1 MLYKFFNGTK
11 LRLFLS
17 FLVLTSPSIKAD
29 WFALNMTRGVT
40 DVSNEVFELH
50 MLIFWICVAIGVVV
64 FSVMFYSMWAH
75 TKKKNPEPAKFHEN
89 HKLEIAWTIIPFLIL
104 IAMAVPASK
113 TLVKIYDDEAGD
125 INIQVTGY
133 QWKWQYRYL
142 EDDVSFFSN
151 LSTDLD
157 EIYNL
162 VPKGENYLQEVDEMV
177 VIPVG
182 KKVRFLIT
190 ANDVIHSWWMPAFA
204 IKQDAIPGFVNTAW
218 TVVDKPGI
226 YRGKCTELC
235 GKNHGF
241 MPIVVKVVEQE
252 EYDLWVN
259 EKKQAAIRL
268 AELTTKEWTTAEL
281 MERGETVYDI
291 NCVACH
297 QTEGQGIA
305 GIFPALAGS
314 DIALYEKDK
323 HIEIL
328 MEGVSGAAMNSFDYL
343 SEVELA
349 AVITYTRQAWGNAE
363 NGDGEIVIPKDI
375 VDYNCLLYTSPSP
388 RDPKTSRMPSSA

>member
-1 MLYKFFNGTK
+1 MLSNLINK
-11 LRLFLS
+11 LTGFLLTISLFS
-17 FLVLTSPSIKAD
+17 NPVKAD
-29 WFALNMTRGVT
+29 WFALNMTEGAT
-40 DVSNEVFELH
+40 AISQEVFNLH

-64 FSVMFYSMWAH
+64 FSVMFYSMFAH
-75 TKKKNPEPAKFHEN
+75 TKKKNPVAATFHEST
-89 HKLEIAWTIIPFLIL
+89 KVEIAWTVIPFLIL

-113 TLVKIYDDEAGD
+113 TLTKMYDDTAGD
-125 INIQVTGY
+125 VNIQVTGF

-142 EDDVSFFSN
+142 EDGVSFFSN
-151 LSTDLD
+151 LSTDMD

-162 VPKGENYLQEVDEMV
+162 VPKGENYLQEVDEAV

-190 ANDVIHSWWMPAFA
+190 ANDVIHSWWVPAFA

-218 TVVDKPGI
+218 TKVDQVGT

-241 MPIVVKVVEQE
+241 MPIVVKVVEQD
-252 EYDLWVN
+252 EYDLWVSD
-259 EKKQAAIRL
+259 KKDAAFKL
-268 AELTTKEWTTAEL
+268 AELTEKEWTTAEL
-281 MERGETVYDI
+281 VERGEAVYAT

-297 QTEGQGIA
+297 QTNGQGIP

-314 DIALYEKDK
+314 DIVLNDK
-323 HIEIL
+323 AKNIEIL
-328 MEGVSGAAMNSFDYL
+328 MEGIQGAAMNSFDYL

-349 AVITYTRQAWGNAE
+349 SVITYTRQSWGNAKD
-363 NGDGEIVIPKDI
+363 GDGEIVSPKDI
-375 VDYNCLLYTSPSP
+375 VDYKK
-388 RDPKTSRMPSSA
+388 PKI

>member
-1 MLYKFFNGTK
+1 MSFKYLQNLQKK
-11 LRLFLS
+11 IISALLLFS
-17 FLVLTSPSIKAD
+17 VPMKAD

-40 DVSNEVFELH
+40 DISNEVFELH

-64 FSVMFYSMWAH
+64 FGVMFYSMYAH
-75 TKKKNPEPAKFHEN
+75 TKKKNPVAASFHEN
-89 HKLEIAWTIIPFLIL
+89 HKVEIAWTIIPFLIL
-104 IAMAVPASK
+104 IAMAIPASK

-125 INIQVTGY
+125 LNIQVTGY
-133 QWKWQYRYL
+133 QWKWQYNYL

-151 LSTDLD
+151 LSTDMD
-157 EIYNL
+157 EINNL

-218 TVVDKPGI
+218 TKVDKPGI

-241 MPIVVKVVEQE
+241 MPIVVKVVEQS
-252 EYDLWVN
+252 EYDEWVFG
-259 EKKQAAIRL
+259 KRQAAMKM
-268 AELTTKEWTTAEL
+268 AELTTKDWTAEEL
-281 MERGETVYDI
+281 VARGESVYAV

-297 QTEGQGIA
+297 QTNGQGIP

-314 DIALYEKDK
+314 DIVLNDK
-323 HIEIL
+323 ERNIEIL
-328 MEGVSGAAMNSFDYL
+328 MEGVQGAAMNSFSYL

-349 AVITYTRQAWGNAE
+349 AVITYTRQSWGNE
-363 NGDGEIVIPKDI
+363 NNGDGEIVIPKDI
-375 VDYNCLLYTSPSP
+375 VDYKK
-388 RDPKTSRMPSSA
+388 PKI

>member
-1 MLYKFFNGTK
+1 MSFKYLQNLQKK
-11 LRLFLS
+11 IISALLLFS
-17 FLVLTSPSIKAD
+17 VPMKAD

-40 DVSNEVFELH
+40 DISNEVFELH

-64 FSVMFYSMWAH
+64 FGVMFYSMYAH
-75 TKKKNPEPAKFHEN
+75 TKKKNPVAASFHEN
-89 HKLEIAWTIIPFLIL
+89 HKVEIAWTIVPFLIL
-104 IAMAVPASK
+104 IAMAIPASK

-125 INIQVTGY
+125 LNIQVTGY
-133 QWKWQYRYL
+133 QWKWQYNYL

-151 LSTDLD
+151 LSTDMD
-157 EIYNL
+157 EINNL

-177 VIPVG
+177 VIPAG

-218 TVVDKPGI
+218 TKVDKPGI

-241 MPIVVKVVEQE
+241 MPIVVKVVEQS
-252 EYDLWVN
+252 EYDEWVSG
-259 EKKQAAIRL
+259 KKEAAMKM
-268 AELTTKEWTTAEL
+268 AELTTKDWTTEEL
-281 MERGETVYDI
+281 VARGESVYAV

-297 QTEGQGIA
+297 QTNGQGIS

-314 DIALYEKDK
+314 DIVLNDKDRN
-323 HIEIL
+323 IEIL
-328 MEGVSGAAMNSFDYL
+328 MEGVQGAAMNSFSYL

-349 AVITYTRQAWGNAE
+349 AVITYTRQSWGNE
-363 NGDGEIVIPKDI
+363 DKGDGEIVVPKDI
-375 VDYNCLLYTSPSP
+375 VDYKK
-388 RDPKTSRMPSSA
+388 PKI

>member
-1 MLYKFFNGTK
+1 MFYKLFNSIKG
-11 LRLFLS
+11 RLILS
-17 FLVLTSPSIKAD
+17 SLILLTSPSIKAD

-142 EDDVSFFSN
+142 EDNVSFFSN

-157 EIYNL
+157 EIYNM

-252 EYDLWVN
+252 EYDQWVN
-259 EKKQAAIRL
+259 DKKQAAMRL
-268 AELTTKEWTTAEL
+268 AELTTKEWSTAEL
-281 MERGETVYDI
+281 MERGETVYDV

-314 DIALYEKDK
+314 EIALYEKDR

-363 NGDGEIVIPKDI
+363 SGDGEIVIPKDI
-375 VDYNCLLYTSPSP
+375 VDYKE
-388 RDPKTSRMPSSA
+388 PKI

>member
-1 MLYKFFNGTK
+1 M
-11 LRLFLS
+11 S
-17 FLVLTSPSIKAD
+17 FKYLHNLQSKIISALLIFSVQMKAD
-29 WFALNMTRGVT
+29 WLALNMTRGAT
-40 DVSNEVFELH
+40 DISNEVFELH

-64 FSVMFYSMWAH
+64 FGVMFYSMYAH
-75 TKKKNPEPAKFHEN
+75 TKKKNPVAATFHEN
-89 HKLEIAWTIIPFLIL
+89 HKVEIAWTIIPFLIL
-104 IAMAVPASK
+104 IAMAIPASK

-125 INIQVTGY
+125 LNIQVTGY
-133 QWKWQYRYL
+133 QWKWQYNYL

-151 LSTDLD
+151 LSTDMD
-157 EIYNL
+157 EINNL

-218 TVVDKPGI
+218 TKVDKPGI

-241 MPIVVKVVEQE
+241 MPIVVKVVEQS
-252 EYDLWVN
+252 EYDEWVSGKR
-259 EKKQAAIRL
+259 EAAMKM
-268 AELTTKEWTTAEL
+268 AELTTKDWTAEEL
-281 MERGETVYDI
+281 VARGESVYAV

-297 QTEGQGIA
+297 QTNGQGIS

-314 DIALYEKDK
+314 DIVLNDK
-323 HIEIL
+323 ERNIEIL
-328 MEGVSGAAMNSFDYL
+328 MEGVQGAAMNSFSYL

-349 AVITYTRQAWGNAE
+349 AVITYTRQSWGNE
-363 NGDGEIVIPKDI
+363 NNGDGEIVVPKDI
-375 VDYNCLLYTSPSP
+375 VDYKK
-388 RDPKTSRMPSSA
+388 PKI

>member
-1 MLYKFFNGTK
+1 MFFKFLNYFNK
-11 LRLFLS
+11 SNL
-17 FLVLTSPSIKAD
+17 LVLILLASSVVNAD
-29 WFALNMTRGVT
+29 WFALNMTRGST
-40 DVSNEVFELH
+40 DISNEVFELH

-75 TKKKNPEPAKFHEN
+75 TKKKNPIPAKFHEN

-177 VIPVG
+177 VIPAG

-190 ANDVIHSWWMPAFA
+190 ANDVIHSWWLPAFA

-241 MPIVVKVVEQE
+241 MPIVVKVVEQA
-252 EYDLWVN
+252 EYDDWVYS
-259 EKKQAAIRL
+259 KKQEAIKL
-268 AELTTKEWTTAEL
+268 AELTTKEWTAAEL
-281 MERGETVYDI
+281 VERGESIYEV

-297 QTEGQGIA
+297 QTSGQGIT

-314 DIALYEKDK
+314 DIVMNNKDRN
-323 HIEIL
+323 IEIL
-328 MEGVSGAAMNSFDYL
+328 MEGVQGAAMNSFSYL

-349 AVITYTRQAWGNAE
+349 AVITYTRQSWGNAE
-363 NGDGEIVIPKDI
+363 KGDGTIVVPKDI
-375 VDYNCLLYTSPSP
+375 VDYKE
-388 RDPKTSRMPSSA
+388 PKI

>member
-1 MLYKFFNGTK
+1 MLSNLINK
-11 LRLFLS
+11 LTGFLLTISLFS
-17 FLVLTSPSIKAD
+17 NPVKAD
-29 WFALNMTRGVT
+29 WFALNMTEGAT
-40 DVSNEVFELH
+40 AISQEVFNLH

-64 FSVMFYSMWAH
+64 FSVMFYSMFAH
-75 TKKKNPEPAKFHEN
+75 TKKKNPVAATFHEST
-89 HKLEIAWTIIPFLIL
+89 KVEIAWTVIPFLIL

-113 TLVKIYDDEAGD
+113 TLTKMYDDTAGD
-125 INIQVTGY
+125 VNIQVTGF

-142 EDDVSFFSN
+142 EDGVSFFSN
-151 LSTDLD
+151 LSTDMD

-162 VPKGENYLQEVDEMV
+162 VPKGENYLQEVDEAV

-190 ANDVIHSWWMPAFA
+190 ANDVIHSWWVPAFA

-218 TVVDKPGI
+218 TKVDQVGT

-241 MPIVVKVVEQE
+241 MPIVVKVVEQD
-252 EYDLWVN
+252 EYDLWVSD
-259 EKKQAAIRL
+259 KKDAAFKL
-268 AELTTKEWTTAEL
+268 AELTEKEWTTAEL
-281 MERGETVYDI
+281 VERGEAVYAT

-297 QTEGQGIA
+297 QTNGQGIP

-314 DIALYEKDK
+314 DIVLNDK
-323 HIEIL
+323 AKNIEIL
-328 MEGVSGAAMNSFDYL
+328 MEGVQGAAMNSFDYL

-349 AVITYTRQAWGNAE
+349 SVITFTRQSWGNAKD
-363 NGDGEIVIPKDI
+363 GDGEIVSPKDI
-375 VDYNCLLYTSPSP
+375 VDYKK
-388 RDPKTSRMPSSA
+388 PKI

>member
-1 MLYKFFNGTK
+1 MSFKYLQNLQKK
-11 LRLFLS
+11 IISALLLFS
-17 FLVLTSPSIKAD
+17 VPMKAD

-40 DVSNEVFELH
+40 DISNEVFELH

-64 FSVMFYSMWAH
+64 FGVMFYSMYAH
-75 TKKKNPEPAKFHEN
+75 TKKKNPVAASFHEN
-89 HKLEIAWTIIPFLIL
+89 HKVEIAWTIIPFLIL
-104 IAMAVPASK
+104 IAMAIPASK

-125 INIQVTGY
+125 LNIQVTGY
-133 QWKWQYRYL
+133 QWKWQYNYL

-151 LSTDLD
+151 LSTDMD
-157 EIYNL
+157 EINNL

-177 VIPVG
+177 VIPAG

-218 TVVDKPGI
+218 TKVDKPGI

-241 MPIVVKVVEQE
+241 MPIVVKVVEQS
-252 EYDLWVN
+252 EYDEWVSG
-259 EKKQAAIRL
+259 KKEAAMKM
-268 AELTTKEWTTAEL
+268 AELTTKDWTTEEL
-281 MERGETVYDI
+281 VARGESVYAV

-297 QTEGQGIA
+297 QTNGQGIS

-314 DIALYEKDK
+314 DIVLNDKDRN
-323 HIEIL
+323 IEIL
-328 MEGVSGAAMNSFDYL
+328 MEGVQGAAMNSFSYL

-349 AVITYTRQAWGNAE
+349 AVITYTRQSWGNGDK
-363 NGDGEIVIPKDI
+363 GDGEIVVPKDI
-375 VDYNCLLYTSPSP
+375 VDYKK
-388 RDPKTSRMPSSA
+388 PKI

>member
-1 MLYKFFNGTK
+1 M
-11 LRLFLS
+11 S
-17 FLVLTSPSIKAD
+17 FKYLQNLQIKIMSALLIFSAPMKAD

-40 DVSNEVFELH
+40 DISNEVFELH

-64 FSVMFYSMWAH
+64 FSVMFYSMYAH
-75 TKKKNPEPAKFHEN
+75 TKKKNPVAASFHEN
-89 HKLEIAWTIIPFLIL
+89 HKVEIAWTIIPFLIL
-104 IAMAVPASK
+104 IAMAIPASK

-125 INIQVTGY
+125 LNIQVTGY
-133 QWKWQYRYL
+133 QWKWQYNYL

-151 LSTDLD
+151 LSTDMD
-157 EIYNL
+157 EINNL

-218 TVVDKPGI
+218 TKVDKPGV

-241 MPIVVKVVEQE
+241 MPIVVKVVEQN
-252 EYDLWVN
+252 EYDEWVSG
-259 EKKQAAIRL
+259 KKEAAMKM
-268 AELTTKEWTTAEL
+268 AELTTKDWTAEEL
-281 MERGETVYDI
+281 VARGESVYAV

-297 QTEGQGIA
+297 QTNGQGIP

-314 DIALYEKDK
+314 DVVLNNKERN
-323 HIEIL
+323 IEIL
-328 MEGVSGAAMNSFDYL
+328 MEGVQGAAMNSFSYL

-349 AVITYTRQAWGNAE
+349 AVITYTRQSWSNKE
-363 NGDGEIVIPKDI
+363 NGDGEIVVPKDI
-375 VDYNCLLYTSPSP
+375 VDYKK
-388 RDPKTSRMPSSA
+388 PKI

>member
-1 MLYKFFNGTK
+1 MFFKF
-11 LRLFLS
+11 LRNLNKRPSLLILLFAAPA
-17 FLVLTSPSIKAD
+17 VNAD
-29 WFALNMTRGVT
+29 WFALNMTRGIT
-40 DVSNEVFELH
+40 DISNEVFELH
-50 MLIFWICVAIGVVV
+50 MLIFWICVAIGALV
-64 FSVMFYSMWAH
+64 FAVMFYSMWAH
-75 TKKKNPEPAKFHEN
+75 TKKKNPVPATFHEN

-125 INIQVTGY
+125 VNIQVTGY
-133 QWKWQYRYL
+133 QWKWQYKYL

-151 LSTDLD
+151 LSTDPD

-177 VIPVG
+177 VIPAG

-190 ANDVIHSWWMPAFA
+190 ANDVIHSWWVPAFA

-218 TVVDKPGI
+218 TVVDTPGI

-252 EYDLWVN
+252 EYDLWVDN
-259 EKKQAAIRL
+259 KKQEAIKL
-268 AELTTKEWTTAEL
+268 AELTTKDWSAQEL
-281 MERGETVYDI
+281 IERGQEVYEK
-291 NCVACH
+291 NCVSCH
-297 QTEGQGIA
+297 MAEGQGIS

-314 DIALYEKDK
+314 EIALYDKDR

-328 MEGVSGAAMNSFDYL
+328 MEGVQGAAMNSFDYL

-349 AVITYTRQAWGNAE
+349 AVITYSRQAWGNAE
-363 NGDGEIVIPKDI
+363 KGDGEIVVPKDI
-375 VDYNCLLYTSPSP
+375 VDYKE
-388 RDPKTSRMPSSA
+388 PKI

>member
-1 MLYKFFNGTK
+1 MSFKK
-11 LRLFLS
+11 LDNLKKRTLSLLFL
-17 FLVLTSPSIKAD
+17 FAIPSKAD

-40 DVSNEVFELH
+40 DISNEVFELH
-50 MLIFWICVAIGVVV
+50 MLIFWICVVIGVLV
-64 FSVMFYSMWAH
+64 FSVMFYSMYAH
-75 TKKKNPEPAKFHEN
+75 TKKKNPVAAKFHEN
-89 HKLEIAWTIIPFLIL
+89 HKVEIAWTIIPFLIL

-125 INIQVTGY
+125 VNIQVTGY
-133 QWKWQYRYL
+133 QWKWQYNYL
-142 EDDVSFFSN
+142 EDDISFFSN
-151 LSTDLD
+151 LSTDMD
-157 EIYNL
+157 EINNL
-162 VPKGENYLQEVDEMV
+162 VPKGEHYLQEVDEMV
-177 VIPVG
+177 VIPAG

-218 TVVDKPGI
+218 TKVDKPGV

-252 EYDLWVN
+252 EYNQWVD
-259 EKKQAAIRL
+259 EKKQAAIKM
-268 AELTTKEWTTAEL
+268 AELTTKDWTAQEL
-281 MERGETVYDI
+281 VERGESVYAV

-297 QTEGQGIA
+297 QTNGQGIP

-314 DIALYEKDK
+314 DIVMNNKDK
-323 HIEIL
+323 NIEIL
-328 MEGVSGAAMNSFDYL
+328 MEGVQGAAMNSFSYL

-349 AVITYTRQAWGNAE
+349 AVITYTRQSWGNAE
-363 NGDGEIVIPKDI
+363 NGDGEIVVPKDI
-375 VDYNCLLYTSPSP
+375 VDYKK
-388 RDPKTSRMPSSA
+388 PKI